1 MVTIRTATI
10 EDAEAVARLHVRAWQ
25 RAYAGIMPADF
36 LTGLDPADWARRRR
50 AGFDSPLAKI
60 FTTLVAVADE
70 TPPAHDASP
79 IVGFTTVGPYRENQ
93 QLDHLDRAVGEILAM
108 YVDPVSWGAGVGR
121 ALMAA
126 ALAELTGR
134 RGFAEV
140 RLWVLA
146 ENAQA
151 RRFYERAGLVPDGH
165 RSTYQ
170 VKDGHL
176 VPEIRYHLRRS

>member
-1 MVTIRTATI
+1 MVTIRAATI

-25 RAYAGIMPADF
+25 QAYAGIMPADF
-36 LTGLDPADWARRRR
+36 LAGLDPADWARRRR

-60 FTTLVAVADE
+60 FTTLVAVHDG
-70 TPPAHDASP
+70 TPPARDASP
-79 IVGFTTVGPYRENQ
+79 IAGFTTVGPYRENQ
-93 QLDHLDRAVGEILAM
+93 KLDHLDGDVGEILAM
-108 YVDPVSWGAGVGR
+108 YVDPVFWGTGVGR

-134 RGFAEV
+134 RGCAEV
-140 RLWVLA
+140 RLWVLE

-165 RSTYQ
+165 QSTFQ
-170 VKDGHL
+170 VRDGHL
-176 VPEIRYHLRRS
+176 VPEIRYHLRRG